1 MTKRESDFTII
12 GTYISKEFITVES
25 NDEYSINFPF
35 TQKFYKK
42 ENEKWVFLFEKKIS
56 KEEEEDINYNS
67 KKYITSLSS
76 QKKQANNSAE
86 SFSANGRWLIDCEN
100 GVGKLSIRN
109 KQASLTVLYNQIYI
123 DMVEL
128 KRYNS
133 EKGISYKLKKI
144 PEDIGSLGRDLNW
157 KEYIN
162 DEPIAYVKI
171 IDNKTINFH
180 WYGFYNKKT
189 KKREFEE
196 INFNQETN
204 SKEIVLK
211 LCPN

>member
-1 MTKRESDFTII
+1 
-12 GTYISKEFITVES
+12 
-25 NDEYSINFPF
+25 
-35 TQKFYKK
+35 
-42 ENEKWVFLFEKKIS
+42 
-56 KEEEEDINYNS
+56 
-67 KKYITSLSS
+67 
-76 QKKQANNSAE
+76 
-86 SFSANGRWLIDCEN
+86 
-100 GVGKLSIRN
+100 
-109 KQASLTVLYNQIYI
+109 
-123 DMVEL
+123 MVEL